1 MQLLEQ
7 IVVLLP
13 WCSSICVSVWNGVH
27 CDHVVQV
34 TADLSVWLDSTN
46 YSILGTLKPKCV
58 HLLPAIFFQ
67 FHLEER
73 SGMDVQL
80 PVFQEQLKIEV
91 MLLLSAN
98 MKSHMGVDWHNN
110 RWPSAAASSTSH
122 AVSVVAELLASN
134 VLWEQQNTSGLRK
147 CTTKGSTY
155 CIQNCSN
162 LLTLLLYFVT
172 VHKVIRYHY
181 ISISCRNYLSWLVE

>member
-1 MQLLEQ
+1 MHLLEQ

-34 TADLSVWLDSTN
+34 TADLSLWLDSTN
-46 YSILGTLKPKCV
+46 YSVLGILKRKCV
-58 HLLPAIFFQ
+58 HLLPAVFFQ

-91 MLLLSAN
+91 MLLFSAN
-98 MKSHMGVDWHNN
+98 MKSYMGVDWHNN

-134 VLWEQQNTSGLRK
+134 VLWE
-147 CTTKGSTY
+147 
-155 CIQNCSN
+155 
-162 LLTLLLYFVT
+162 
-172 VHKVIRYHY
+172 
-181 ISISCRNYLSWLVE
+181 YLDNKTPQDCESVW